1 MEMDRLRSNTI
12 LEGSSF
18 LNRNENENKNKNEI
32 QNHIERESRERGSL
46 NRSDSRDN
54 SNNEGDMK
62 INKSYN
68 SYSRIQSPQT
78 SNIFSDEKVRD
89 FFFNILEDQ
98 TIFFY
103 FLLYMIS
110 LYFLPYIILFLLVY
124 MYHFNSISFHII
136 SFLRTLI

>member
-1 MEMDRLRSNTI
+1 MKRDMEMDRLRSNTI

-54 SNNEGDMK
+54 SNNEGVMK

-68 SYSRIQSPQT
+68 SYSRIQSPQS

-89 FFFNILEDQ
+89 FVFQYIRRSIGFSMFLFTLHHFI
-98 TIFFY
+98 FY
-103 FLLYMIS
+103 FIWYDYTFCLIW
-110 LYFLPYIILFLLVY
+110 
-124 MYHFNSISFHII
+124 YHSC
-136 SFLRTLI
+136 

>member
-1 MEMDRLRSNTI
+1 MKRDMEMDRLRSNTI

-54 SNNEGDMK
+54 SNNEGVMK

-68 SYSRIQSPQT
+68 SYSRIQSPQS

-89 FFFNILEDQ
+89 FVFQYIRRSIGFSIFLFILHHLFSTLYDIIMLSALYY
-98 TIFFY
+98 TI
-103 FLLYMIS
+103 LARLY
-110 LYFLPYIILFLLVY
+110 V
-124 MYHFNSISFHII
+124 
-136 SFLRTLI
+136 TL